1 MNNIIK
7 GDGSWQVALDA
18 GRCPKCGS
26 SIETQLAPS
35 FKRACASCGL
45 TIIDSTPQSSA
56 IVDDTMP
63 SEWERDMYETRLEP
77 TEDQIVADAISKK
90 EILWPDAVTYM
101 DKIVREK
108 LDYMEEYPMHYS
120 DDDKEF
126 LEAVWNRILRG

>member
-1 MNNIIK
+1 MKNIVE
-7 GDGSWQVALDA
+7 GDGSWQKSLDA

-35 FKRACASCGL
+35 FKKACASCGL

>member
-1 MNNIIK
+1 MNSIIK

-26 SIETQLAPS
+26 SIETQLVPS
-35 FKRACASCGL
+35 FKKVCASCKL
-45 TIIDSTPQSSA
+45 AIIDSTPRSSA
-56 IVDDTMP
+56 IMDDTMP

-77 TEDQIVADAISKK
+77 TEDQIVADAVSKK

-108 LDYMEEYPMHYS
+108 LDYMEDYPEDYS
-120 DDDKEF
+120 ADDKEF

>member
-1 MNNIIK
+1 M
-7 GDGSWQVALDA
+7 ALDA

-26 SIETQLAPS
+26 SLETRLAPS
-35 FKRACASCGL
+35 FKKACTSCGL
-45 TIIDSTPQSSA
+45 TIIDSTPRSSA

-77 TEDQIVADAISKK
+77 TEDQIVADAVSKK

-101 DKIVREK
+101 DKLVRDK
-108 LDYMEEYPMHYS
+108 LNFMEDYPEHYS

>member
-1 MNNIIK
+1 MNNIIE
-7 GDGSWQVALDA
+7 GDGSWQMALDA

-26 SIETQLAPS
+26 STETQLAPS
-35 FKRACASCGL
+35 FKKVCTSCKL
-45 TIIDSTPQSSA
+45 AIIDSTPQSSA
-56 IVDDTMP
+56 IMDDTMP

-77 TEDQIVADAISKK
+77 TEDQIVADAVSKK

-108 LDYMEEYPMHYS
+108 LDYMEDYPEDYS
-120 DDDKEF
+120 ADDKEF